1 MVPMAFWTF
10 WLKNTPLIIRLER
23 SSVTRWLGWYMP
35 RCRRAHRAA
44 QAIIAPP
51 WRGAF
56 RTPKAIGEGT
66 SRLCPAARSS
76 PGKTPV
82 YLAARLIAH
91 LVGTKLTK
99 EGHA

>member
-35 RCRRAHRAA
+35 RCRASA
-44 QAIIAPP
+44 
-51 WRGAF
+51 
-56 RTPKAIGEGT
+56 
-66 SRLCPAARSS
+66 SRRPSHHSPTVARSVS
-76 PGKTPV
+76 HAESHRRRNIQTLPGGKVLTGKTPV